1 MLVILLNNKGNTLK
15 VYSISGK
22 GTNTKFKTQVVA
34 HNEKRLSSY
43 KTYDVRVVIIQR

>member
-1 MLVILLNNKGNTLK
+1 MLVILLNKGNTLQ